1 MSGSAWRHG
10 LLPLVLQFTRRC
22 GYPQWLICVV
32 ARRYTLSSQRLTTV
46 RRARGRLWIKIALVS
61 VKCCTSSSKTREK
74 NAFIARQGT
83 YDLLYLDVKP
93 PGRLYPTHPP
103 PPAAAKYRRDDHE
116 EMPPPLHASQRQR
129 LQVIRREG
137 SARPVHPLKVT
148 RC

>member
-1 MSGSAWRHG
+1 MDWDRADVASPRTVPISARCM
-10 LLPLVLQFTRRC
+10 LTAPEPDEPLIGFLCFL
-22 GYPQWLICVV
+22 Y
-32 ARRYTLSSQRLTTV
+32 S
-46 RRARGRLWIKIALVS
+46 
-61 VKCCTSSSKTREK
+61 REK

-93 PGRLYPTHPP
+93 PGRLHPTHPP